1 MRDRLFRARFSSSL
15 AAALIAW
22 GLAGCDTA
30 RKYTVQVDAIAAP
43 ARAGQP
49 SGPGVS
55 YHIRHGDPLRDQD
68 SLRYQEVADYVRT
81 ALSGRGMYEAPS
93 AEKADVIIE
102 IQYGMEAPRIKYL
115 TLSNPVTIEVDGI
128 VREELE
134 PIRDSFGNLI
144 GYRTITIKEADRREY
159 LGMQETVKPVI
170 IYEKYLKLSAR
181 ANRAAA
187 EGRAPPEVWSVSAA
201 AEDESQEL
209 RRYLPVLA
217 SVTADHAGLNTR
229 EEKTVR
235 VDERS
240 DGVRFVQQ
248 GR

>member
-1 MRDRLFRARFSSSL
+1 MNGGLSRPLLLPATVLVALSL
-15 AAALIAW
+15 T
-22 GLAGCDTA
+22 GCETG
-30 RKYTVQVDAIAAP
+30 KSYTVQVDAIAAP
-43 ARAGQP
+43 PATGRPASTSQ
-49 SGPGVS
+49 S
-55 YHIRHGDPLRDQD
+55 YHLRHGSPRQD
-68 SLRYQEVADYVRT
+68 EESLRYQEVADYVRT

-115 TLSNPVTIEVDGI
+115 TLSHPVTIEVDGI

-181 ANRAAA
+181 ASRAAA

-235 VDERS
+235 VGERS